1 MKNRKM
7 FVVLLGLGSLA
18 LIGNLIYRFS
28 MSLEVGFIEILFSS
42 LFLFYFLFTITWGSR
57 KKKKDGIL
65 PSEELGKQIEKKSIS
80 ASYSMLIGIL
90 LIGLII
96 ERITTGTVN
105 VSLMVIL
112 GISLVLPALLTY
124 IIAQTYQITPN
135 IVGRITTRIIEVNAN
150 VSKKVKDRVLGIS
163 SILIGMF
170 IISPLF
176 DESRGYYDLL
186 VYLFGEPG
194 NDDFNPF
201 PYLFTA
207 IIIALLFYSIYQ
219 IETAS
224 KEGRK
229 KGN

>member
-80 ASYSMLIGIL
+80 VSYSMLIGIL

-96 ERITTGTVN
+96 ERIATGTVN

-135 IVGRITTRIIEVNAN
+135 IVGRITNRIIEVNAN

-194 NDDFNPF
+194 NDNFNPF

-224 KEGRK
+224 KEGSK